1 MENTITQTT
10 SVSRIQPLKPRQKR
24 RRCRCRVSL
33 AVALLSWTLCFMV
46 LTSLA
51 VGLPGI
57 VLGQMSTVALSDS
70 LRRSFT
76 SKIVSST
83 QTFFDSLFG
92 DLSVLMGVVN
102 THPELQ
108 EPYLPWCTNG
118 SHLPPAALLMVP
130 SMRKTAINA
139 IMIRRMY
146 ENGAVAGR
154 KNGSFVAWMQGTF
167 ICQDLSTY
175 PAARMYALSSTDPAA
190 LVRPRLLAK
199 LPMPKQTDYFI
210 EGTFVAQIYP
220 VAVGPKVILTSAI
233 GETRW
238 NRSLGPS
245 ADEIYAVLAD
255 LTGFARD
262 LVADRQ
268 SGDNE
273 DTRVVLVEDNWDVV
287 ASSEEGSAALVNGSV
302 LQYKL
307 PDMPYRLKRDG
318 DLWTHFARRI
328 NATVGSLAAIDG
340 TLSFQMAD
348 GNGRLWLVDVVLWKY
363 NSISAVIVIVVAR
376 DAQSVMGKVWLLK
389 NLLIGLTVAVIV
401 LSMAVA
407 GPVSFRI
414 TRPLRKISRL
424 LKCIA
429 KLDFESSDGLKTARS
444 HSSLFSEVH
453 QLQKTFLQVH
463 TELSAFVKYVPTSV
477 CANLVQG
484 KLQPTLGVKH
494 GEVTVLFLDVVD
506 FSRMT
511 ETEKP
516 EVLVQSLART
526 FDHLCQIIQ
535 SHQGTIDKFMG
546 DAIMSF
552 WNEPVPVPRHAERAA
567 EATLECLETANK
579 ISELEAGQ
587 GPRILVKFG
596 LSTGPCL
603 IGNIGG
609 KDRFNFTI
617 TGRFVNEAARLE
629 PATRVFGVDIL
640 VSQSVHEA
648 THDAFLQRRIR
659 ECLFKGFEKPRAVYE
674 LISSAKSAV
683 QTNFA
688 MAKSYGEALE
698 FFEDGNIPQTLRALR
713 DHLEMWP
720 NDLPARVLMHE
731 AESLT
736 LPLPPD
742 WTAVKTIGK

>member
-1 MENTITQTT
+1 MENTVTQ
-10 SVSRIQPLKPRQKR
+10 SMIVSRIQPPRARQKS

-46 LTSLA
+46 ITSLA

-76 SKIVSST
+76 SKIVSNT

-92 DLSVLMGVVN
+92 DLEVLLGVVDS
-102 THPELQ
+102 HPELQ

-118 SHLPPAALLMVP
+118 SHFPPAALLMVP
-130 SMRKTAINA
+130 FLRKTAISA
-139 IMIRRMY
+139 VMVRRMY

-154 KNGSFVAWMQGTF
+154 KNGSFVAWMQGML

-175 PAARMYALSSTDPAA
+175 PAARLYALSSTDSAA
-190 LVRPRLLAK
+190 LARPRLLAQ
-199 LPMPKQTDYFI
+199 LPMPKQTDYAI

-220 VAVGPKVILTSAI
+220 VAVGPRVILSSAI
-233 GETRW
+233 SQARW

-245 ADEIYAVLAD
+245 ADEVDAVLAD

-262 LVADRQ
+262 LVADRK
-268 SGDNE
+268 SGDSE
-273 DTRVVLVEDNWDVV
+273 DTRVVLIEDNWDVV
-287 ASSEEGSAALVNGSV
+287 ASSEEGSAAVVNGSV

-318 DLWTHFARRI
+318 DLWTHFAKHI
-328 NATVGSLAAIDG
+328 NSTVGSLGAING

-363 NSISAVIVIVVAR
+363 NSLSAAIVIAVAR
-376 DAQSVMGKVWLLK
+376 DAQSVMGTVWLLR
-389 NLLIGLTVAVIV
+389 NLLIGLTVTVIV
-401 LSMAVA
+401 LSMVIA
-407 GPVSFRI
+407 GPASFRI

-429 KLDFESSDGLKTARS
+429 KLDFESSDGLNTARS

-477 CANLVQG
+477 CENLVQG

-516 EVLVQSLART
+516 EILVQSLART
-526 FDHLCQIIQ
+526 FDNLCNIIH
-535 SHQGTIDKFMG
+535 SHHGTIDKFIG

-567 EATLECLETANK
+567 EAALECLEAANR

-609 KDRFNFTI
+609 KERFNFTI
-617 TGRFVNEAARLE
+617 TGRIVNEAARLE

-640 VSQSVHEA
+640 ISQSVHEA
-648 THDAFLQRRIR
+648 THDVFLQRKIR
-659 ECLFKGFEKPRAVYE
+659 ECIFKGFEKPRAVYE
-674 LISSAKSAV
+674 LISSAKSAM

-688 MAKSYGEALE
+688 MAKSYGEALGY
-698 FFEDGNIPQTLRALR
+698 FESGNIPQSLHALR
-713 DHLEMWP
+713 YHLEMWP
-720 NDLPARVLMHE
+720 SDLPARVLMHE

-736 LPLPPD
+736 LPLPLD
-742 WTAVKTIGK
+742 WTAAKTIGK